1 MPMPH
6 FRAAVAGLTG
16 AMIVFGSTGVLAQG
30 NPQPDP
36 QKDPITAP
44 APPES
49 GFDVIV
55 IGVMKGSSP
64 EDFSQ
69 KVVEALPQQ
78 LKDPRTNF
86 TSGVGFKR
94 DRDYRLVIAF
104 HGEDMMDADTLCT
117 RTYEVD
123 TTPPPEQANLMA
135 ATRVTAAFC
144 EGAKPLKTATDR
156 MVGSISPG
164 QAGFRF
170 LVSDITKQLFPDG
183 FGTIPGTISS
193 QPPGTMV
200 TPAPP
205 G

>member
-86 TSGVGFKR
+86 TSGVGFKH

-104 HGEDMMDADTLCT
+104 HGEDLMDADTLCT

>member
-156 MVGSISPG
+156 MVGSIGPG

>member
-86 TSGVGFKR
+86 TSGVGFKH